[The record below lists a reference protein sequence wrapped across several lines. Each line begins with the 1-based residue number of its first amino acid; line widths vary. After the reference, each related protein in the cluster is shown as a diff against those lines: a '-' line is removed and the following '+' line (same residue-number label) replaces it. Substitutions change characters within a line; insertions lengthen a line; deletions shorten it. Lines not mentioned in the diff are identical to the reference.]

1 MALVKHGIT
10 ENTPK
15 SILLGAGTYYKG
27 LTYTAGSNGA
37 AGTWNGTCLGS
48 TQGGGKISIE
58 GEYLDLELDG
68 ALVRCAGLTIKQGG
82 TATMEIS
89 MAELTADALTLGAH
103 MKKESTS
110 NATGYDLYVDK
121 PDLEAGD
128 YVENLAFVGKMASG
142 GKNIIVIFEKA
153 LCKSAFELEAKHKE
167 NAVVKLTFEAYA
179 GISGDLDTLPVKI
192 YYPTATA

>member
-10 ENTPK
+10 ASTPK
-15 SILLGAGTYYKG
+15 NIVLGAGTYYKD
-27 LTYTAGSNGA
+27 LKFTAGQSSG
-37 AGTWNGTCLGS
+37 WSGTCLGA

-68 ALVRCAGLTIKQGG
+68 ALVLCEGLTIKQGG
-82 TATMEIS
+82 KATMEIT

-110 NATGYDLYVDK
+110 TATGFDLYVDK
-121 PDLEAGD
+121 PEIETGD

-167 NAVVKLTFEAYA
+167 NAVLKLTFEAYA
-179 GISGDLDTLPVKI
+179 DISGDLDTLPVKI
-192 YYPTATA
+192 YYPTGA